1 MFIKNL
7 LEVGINANKE
17 ERNTPLKG
25 LMVNEINAFMLYL
38 ILYVLIS

>member
-1 MFIKNL
+1 M
-7 LEVGINANKE
+7 NANKE
-17 ERNTPLKG
+17 ERNTLFKG

>member
-7 LEVGINANKE
+7 LEVGLNANKK
-17 ERNTPLKG
+17 ERNTLFKG